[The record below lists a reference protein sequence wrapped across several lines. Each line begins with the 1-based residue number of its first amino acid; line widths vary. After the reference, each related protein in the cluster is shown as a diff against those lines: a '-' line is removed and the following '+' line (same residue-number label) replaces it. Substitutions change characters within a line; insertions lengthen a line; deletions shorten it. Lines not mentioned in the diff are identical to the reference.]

1 MRDKVRKRYQ
11 RKLKQ
16 KLRIINKNI
25 EQDDLW
31 LGRFILFQKEAEMNR
46 FPDGSGAILYVVLRA
61 YDKKT
66 HYYYDF
72 NLEYNPDWRFVD
84 YDLFQIINGFI
95 VDKLD
100 VWREDPPKNIAD
112 YRNVKVD
119 IDALGKL
126 PYNFY
131 LSYANWPLIKED

>member
-31 LGRFILFQKEAEMNR
+31 LGRFILFQKEAEMER

-72 NLEYNPDWRFVD
+72 NLEYNPD
-84 YDLFQIINGFI
+84 
-95 VDKLD
+95 
-100 VWREDPPKNIAD
+100 
-112 YRNVKVD
+112 
-119 IDALGKL
+119 
-126 PYNFY
+126 
-131 LSYANWPLIKED
+131 